1 MDVTRRQF
9 ICASST
15 VGIGLT
21 SSVNAVGTTTKT
33 NTEDEAT
40 VDIRGTLY
48 LPSRDFNFYQM
59 WDNYSPEIIE
69 RDLTYAARLNLN
81 AIRTWV
87 SYEYWLKNPIA
98 HRKAIDHFLTTASKR
113 NIRVLFSLFENVG
126 SAPSHKNLTN
136 TDPKT
141 ATAVRSP
148 SLKVI
153 QNQNRWAKPRE
164 FVRWFMDL
172 YRDDER
178 LLAIEAMNE
187 PGWRNDVKRF
197 AKNMFQILLQNRG
210 TIPLTV
216 GATSLINSIDYLDW
230 GSDILQFHYNYPSSK
245 KVFEDLLQDYREISS
260 KIDEP
265 VWLTEWQK
273 VASFGWSNST
283 KVIKDWYP
291 NYGSL
296 APLMRE
302 YNVDNFFWSLMLQPA
317 YTVPMRQK
325 GVLNGIF
332 HEDGSVWSQTDA
344 RAIKAMSG
352 DGTFIGEER
361 KTWPN
366 WASSAQHPLR

>member
-9 ICASST
+9 ICAGSS

-21 SSVNAVGTTTKT
+21 SSVNAIGANTKT
-33 NTEDEAT
+33 RTEDEAT

-87 SYEYWLKNPIA
+87 SYEYWLNNPVA

-126 SAPSHKNLTN
+126 SAPSHENLTN

-164 FVRWFMDL
+164 FVRWFMNL

-283 KVIKDWYP
+283 KVIEDWYP
-291 NYGSL
+291 NYSSL

-352 DGTFIGEER
+352 DRTFISEER

>member
-1 MDVTRRQF
+1 
-9 ICASST
+9 
-15 VGIGLT
+15 
-21 SSVNAVGTTTKT
+21 
-33 NTEDEAT
+33 
-40 VDIRGTLY
+40 
-48 LPSRDFNFYQM
+48 M

>member
-1 MDVTRRQF
+1 MDVTRRKF

-59 WDNYSPEIIE
+59 WEDYSPEIIE

-87 SYEYWLKNPIA
+87 SYEFWLENQVA
-98 HRKAIDHFLTTASKR
+98 HRKAIDHFLTAASKR

-126 SAPSHKNLTN
+126 SNPSHENLTN

-148 SLKVI
+148 SLKVV

-164 FVRWFMDL
+164 FVNWFMDL

-245 KVFEDLLQDYREISS
+245 KIFEDLLQDYREISS

-283 KVIKDWYP
+283 QVIKDWYP
-291 NYGSL
+291 NYSSL

-332 HEDGSVWSQTDA
+332 HEDGSVWSQKDA
-344 RAIKAMSG
+344 REIKAMSG
-352 DGTFIGEER
+352 DRTFVGEER
-361 KTWPN
+361 KTWPS